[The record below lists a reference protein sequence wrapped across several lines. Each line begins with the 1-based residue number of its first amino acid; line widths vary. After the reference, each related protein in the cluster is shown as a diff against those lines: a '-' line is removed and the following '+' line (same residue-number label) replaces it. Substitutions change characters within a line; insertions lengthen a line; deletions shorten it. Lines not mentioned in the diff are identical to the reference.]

1 MNESQLSDDVVRKV
15 GKLARLRLTDAEV
28 EAYRGQLG
36 DILHYV
42 ERLGTVDTDG
52 VELMAHPADALATPR
67 EDVVVPGLS
76 RADALSNAPKT
87 DGECFLVPQI
97 LDDDA

>member
-1 MNESQLSDDVVRKV
+1 MSTELTNDDVRKV

-28 EAYRGQLG
+28 ETYRGQLG

-42 ERLGTVDTDG
+42 ERLQAVDTTG
-52 VELMAHPADALATPR
+52 VELMAHPADAIATPR
-67 EDVVVPGLS
+67 ADIVTPGLS
-76 RADALSNAPKT
+76 REDALSNAPQS